1 MTKIIDFKEKEKY
14 SIPLLIKSCTKGT
27 TQKGSPY
34 LNLVLQDS
42 SGSIDAKLWD
52 VKTTDEEAAVV
63 GNVVNVNCEVLLYN
77 HALQLRVNNLAVHS
91 PGLTCDRAWFNVFIL
106 ASRLSI

>member
-42 SGSIDAKLWD
+42 SSSIDAKLWD
-52 VKTTDEEAAVV
+52 VKEADEEAAVV

-77 HALQLRVNNLAVHS
+77 HA
-91 PGLTCDRAWFNVFIL
+91 
-106 ASRLSI
+106 

>member
-14 SIPLLIKSCTKGT
+14 SIPLMIKSCTKGT

-42 SGSIDAKLWD
+42 SGSG
-52 VKTTDEEAAVV
+52 KTERT
-63 GNVVNVNCEVLLYN
+63 
-77 HALQLRVNNLAVHS
+77 
-91 PGLTCDRAWFNVFIL
+91 PW
-106 ASRLSI
+106 RLSPCIPAPPPKATAQSLPLLLRR